1 MEKSEQADVVALRGY
16 LGEGTSA
23 DDRNLYETFDETLHF
38 RRHLVIRIKDIV
50 EEGPLNTGETVIIM
64 VRREASLLL
73 CEPVSASMYEIPSDP
88 PGGLSRW
95 PRP

>member
-1 MEKSEQADVVALRGY
+1 VPLRGY

-23 DDRNLYETFDETLHF
+23 DDRNLYETLDETLHF

-50 EEGPLNTGETVIIM
+50 KEEPFKTGESLITVG
-64 VRREASLLL
+64 REASLLL
-73 CEPVSASMYEIPSDP
+73 CEPVSASMYEIPPDP